1 MSGTRIALAAL
12 LLAACGHTTTTGTP
26 QAARPEERRAASSSS
41 SSASSGSSS
50 SGSGSSS
57 KEARP
62 AAKRAHGT
70 ADTPVPRTPAAALE
84 PGQLR
89 NIQKKLSERHLL
101 AGDHHSES
109 IDQPT
114 ESALRRLQ
122 HEEKLPETGLP
133 DHETVRKLGLDPD
146 KVFTK
151 RDAPSE
157 QKR

>member
-1 MSGTRIALAAL
+1 MTATRIALAAL
-12 LLAACGHTTTTGTP
+12 LLGACGHTTTTGAP
-26 QAARPEERRAASSSS
+26 QAAQREEGRPAASSSS
-41 SSASSGSSS
+41 SSSSS
-50 SGSGSSS
+50 D
-57 KEARP
+57 EARP
-62 AAKRAHGT
+62 AKRAHGT
-70 ADTPVPRTPAAALE
+70 GHTPVPRTPAAALE

-101 AGDHHSES
+101 AGDHQSES
-109 IDQPT
+109 LDQPT
-114 ESALRRLQ
+114 EKALRRLQ

-157 QKR
+157 QGR